1 MCTNY
6 IHYHDLP
13 SFQSSSLTC
22 SKIKSNG
29 SKGVEVSE
37 GNGIDE
43 EGSVYADIMGQREVS
58 IVVDRPVGGETKAT
72 VEEITEA
79 EMTDEN
85 EDWILGEAEL
95 ISEEPPPDSCLT
107 GENIEE
113 GDENQTVDDDTK
125 YLNNSK
131 HTLNIK

>member
-1 MCTNY
+1 MIRLYKRLLFCVLTTYN
-6 IHYHDLP
+6 HDLP

-22 SKIKSNG
+22 SKIESNG

-58 IVVDRPVGGETKAT
+58 IVIDRPVGGETKAA

-79 EMTDEN
+79 EMAN
-85 EDWILGEAEL
+85 EKKDWFIH
-95 ISEEPPPDSCLT
+95 IRKSVSSKYVSDSFP
-107 GENIEE
+107 EY
-113 GDENQTVDDDTK
+113 VDIQK
-125 YLNNSK
+125 
-131 HTLNIK
+131 